1 MGSTGQCRA
10 LACHTVGV
18 AGAALVTL
26 RRCHLI
32 LGAAASARLREGR
45 YTHALRHHA
54 KQHAIDAYRRRLSRS
69 AGGPP
74 CVHARARRYIAGSR
88 HWYPA
93 DWLPEGHNA
102 FLFALLFGIAVLVIA
117 CPCALGLAT
126 PTAVMVGTG
135 VAASHGILIKA
146 RAPAELAVG
155 FRVTAG
161 RILWLHC
168 AYTAV
173 LRPATAAERTT
184 SAAARRRAGARGP
197 ADGAGGA
204 ARQGADALERAHRIR
219 TVVFDKTGTLT
230 LGRPA
235 VADFRVFAEARA
247 RPAPAPALSLI
258 LVVRAYMGYQC
269 LSVRAAAVSHA
280 G

>member
-1 MGSTGQCRA
+1 LVLQC
-10 LACHTVGV
+10 
-18 AGAALVTL
+18 AALVTL
-26 RRCHLI
+26 RRCHLL

-74 CVHARARRYIAGSR
+74 PSVHARARRYIAGSR

-146 RAPAELAVG
+146 RAPVELAVG
-155 FRVTAG
+155 FRVRQG
-161 RILWLHC
+161 GYSG
-168 AYTAV
+168 YTALIRLCCGPQRRPSAPRA
-173 LRPATAAERTT
+173 LR
-184 SAAARRRAGARGP
+184 RGG

>member
-1 MGSTGQCRA
+1 MRA
-10 LACHTVGV
+10 RAGAQVHRRQPPLVPCGLAAGGPQRFSVRAAVRHRCACHRLPMR
-18 AGAALVTL
+18 AG
-26 RRCHLI
+26 
-32 LGAAASARLREGR
+32 LGHADGR
-45 YTHALRHHA
+45 HGRHR
-54 KQHAIDAYRRRLSRS
+54 RRRL
-69 AGGPP
+69 
-74 CVHARARRYIAGSR
+74 ARHPYQG
-88 HWYPA
+88 
-93 DWLPEGHNA
+93 
-102 FLFALLFGIAVLVIA
+102 A
-117 CPCALGLAT
+117 CAC
-126 PTAVMVGTG
+126 G
-135 VAASHGILIKA
+135 VSCRFQG
-146 RAPAELAVG
+146 
-155 FRVTAG
+155 TAG

-247 RPAPAPALSLI
+247 RPAQAPALSLI

>member
-1 MGSTGQCRA
+1 
-10 LACHTVGV
+10 
-18 AGAALVTL
+18 
-26 RRCHLI
+26 
-32 LGAAASARLREGR
+32 
-45 YTHALRHHA
+45 
-54 KQHAIDAYRRRLSRS
+54 
-69 AGGPP
+69 
-74 CVHARARRYIAGSR
+74 VHARARRYIAGSR

-184 SAAARRRAGARGP
+184 SAAARRRAGA
-197 ADGAGGA
+197 
-204 ARQGADALERAHRIR
+204 LERAHRIR

-247 RPAPAPALSLI
+247 RPAQAPALSLI

-269 LSVRAAAVSHA
+269 LSVSAAAVSHA

>member
-26 RRCHLI
+26 RRCHLL

-146 RAPAELAVG
+146 RAPVELAVG
-155 FRVTAG
+155 FRVRQG
-161 RILWLHC
+161 GYSG
-168 AYTAV
+168 YTALIRLCCGPQRRPSAPRA
-173 LRPATAAERTT
+173 LRRGGAPALVAPLTAR
-184 SAAARRRAGARGP
+184 AARRGRARTRWSARTASAP
-197 ADGAGGA
+197 SSLTRR
-204 ARQGADALERAHRIR
+204 ARSRWG
-219 TVVFDKTGTLT
+219 
-230 LGRPA
+230 GRPLRTSA
-235 VADFRVFAEARA
+235 CLLRRARA
-247 RPAPAPALSLI
+247 LRQHPLFHSF
-258 LVVRAYMGYQC
+258 
-269 LSVRAAAVSHA
+269 
-280 G
+280 